1 MSILVQ
7 EPTRNEDQRIIY
19 PQKPT
24 ILAQKRSFTP
34 NFFEFQHFFVHR
46 PLKTSN
52 PCIKKFIYP
61 LKRLILGIFSLQPLW
76 NHCFAH
82 NDRFEVSG
90 LPRFA
95 RNDGFRVVG
104 LLYFVRN
111 DGVEVVGLPRF
122 AQNDGVRVTG
132 LLHFVRNDRVE
143 IVGLPRFARNDREKG
158 SDFCFFIR
166 GKLLKI
172 TSIVNFQLIS
182 SNP

>member
-7 EPTRNEDQRIIY
+7 EPTGNYDQMIIY

-46 PLKTSN
+46 PLKTSSA
-52 PCIKKFIYP
+52 CIEKFIYP

-76 NHCFAH
+76 NHCFAR

-104 LLYFVRN
+104 LLHFVRN
-111 DGVEVVGLPRF
+111 DGVEVSGLPRF
-122 AQNDGVRVTG
+122 TRNDGFRVIGFQCFTRNDGFEVVGFQCFTRNDGFKVTG
-132 LLHFVRNDRVE
+132 L
-143 IVGLPRFARNDREKG
+143 PCFARNDREKG
-158 SDFCFFIR
+158 SDFCF
-166 GKLLKI
+166 L
-172 TSIVNFQLIS
+172 
-182 SNP
+182 

>member
-7 EPTRNEDQRIIY
+7 EPTGNCDQMIIY

-24 ILAQKRSFTP
+24 ILAQKRSFTL
-34 NFFEFQHFFVHR
+34 NFFEFQHFFVHS

-52 PCIKKFIYP
+52 ACIEKFIYP
-61 LKRLILGIFSLQPLW
+61 LKRLIRGIFSAQSLW
-76 NHCFAH
+76 NHCFAR
-82 NDRFEVSG
+82 NDGIEVSG

-95 RNDGFRVVG
+95 RNDGLEVTR
-104 LLYFVRN
+104 LPRFVRN
-111 DGVEVVGLPRF
+111 DGIWNHWIASLRSQWRVWSRWIATLCSQWRVWSPRITTLRS
-122 AQNDGVRVTG
+122 QWQRK
-132 LLHFVRNDRVE
+132 R
-143 IVGLPRFARNDREKG
+143 IRFL
-158 SDFCFFIR
+158 FFIR

>member
-1 MSILVQ
+1 M
-7 EPTRNEDQRIIY
+7 IIY

-52 PCIKKFIYP
+52 ACIEKFIYP
-61 LKRLILGIFSLQPLW
+61 AASSILALKSSYTPWNVWFSGFFLHSPFEIIALFAMTGLKSLDCFTSLAMTGLKSLD
-76 NHCFAH
+76 CFALLAMTVWSCGITSLCSQWRGWSQWIATLRSQWQRKRI
-82 NDRFEVSG
+82 RF
-90 LPRFA
+90 L
-95 RNDGFRVVG
+95 
-104 LLYFVRN
+104 
-111 DGVEVVGLPRF
+111 
-122 AQNDGVRVTG
+122 
-132 LLHFVRNDRVE
+132 
-143 IVGLPRFARNDREKG
+143 
-158 SDFCFFIR
+158 FFIR

>member
-7 EPTRNEDQRIIY
+7 EPTGNCDQRIIY

-52 PCIKKFIYP
+52 ACIKKFIYP
-61 LKRLILGIFSLQPLW
+61 LKRLILGIFSPQPLW
-76 NHCFAH
+76 NHYFAR
-82 NDRFEVSG
+82 NDEIEATG

-95 RNDGFRVVG
+95 RNDGI
-104 LLYFVRN
+104 
-111 DGVEVVGLPRF
+111 E
-122 AQNDGVRVTG
+122 VTG
-132 LLHFVRNDRVE
+132 LLHFVRNDGFEV
-143 IVGLPRFARNDREKG
+143 IGLPRFARNDREKG